1 MKEYNRKKWMGA
13 TLTVS
18 SFVITFGLG
27 LLFMLVYAFY
37 SPSPNDSY
45 QIYLV
50 LLLAFVVGGG
60 YGILVILFNK
70 YTWIYHLLFFITFI
84 IGILIIFRA
93 SIRSSFEYTLFLFS
107 PYIIFYIRDFWDKMQ
122 NHKNKGEK

>member
-1 MKEYNRKKWMGA
+1 MGA